1 MDDVADEEETETFIV
16 VHLEGAGKDDHGH
29 NVTNRGG
36 MGSWNVSRTNGP
48 LGPPCVLPRPMG
60 QEEVCYQ
67 SCKCKSMKMLA
78 HFERKGTE
86 IKLSIVLNI
95 SYNCQ

>member
-16 VHLEGAGKDDHGH
+16 VHLEGAGKNDHGH

-67 SCKCKSMKMLA
+67 SCKCKSMKILA
-78 HFERKGTE
+78 HFERKRRIFNRSGY
-86 IKLSIVLNI
+86 IL
-95 SYNCQ
+95 